1 MPISNSINSTSND
14 NEMHPQKTHMPHTKG
29 SWLRHNI
36 ENDEV
41 EFWYDGKLE
50 YAFEGSIKENNRI
63 DISLAIAFI
72 NDAIAIG
79 KRIRSREIKDLL
91 NG

>member
-1 MPISNSINSTSND
+1 
-14 NEMHPQKTHMPHTKG
+14 MHPQKTHMPHTKG